1 MRSGYY
7 HLELTLESQSKSAF
21 VVGGPRGGKWE
32 FKGCPFGL
40 TQAPAYFQHLVSKVI
55 EGLPFAFRYLDDIL
69 VFSANIKEHLEHIRI
84 LFPRLREGDLKLS
97 KRKCCFLKAHVQYL
111 GHYISGSG
119 LEPLPEKLEN
129 LKRMPP
135 PTDVT
140 GVRKF
145 LGFVGYYRKF
155 IPWYSDIERPLTNL
169 THKDEVFDWS
179 GACQGA
185 FEMLKEALL
194 EEPILKY
201 PDPNNPVLYTDASKY
216 AWAGVLT
223 QSYQHK
229 DEKGVKEIHHPITY
243 ISGLFRGLQI
253 NWAALVK
260 EAYTIYMSARKLDYY
275 LDEVATT
282 IRSDHLPLKR
292 FLEHKTKTSKVDN
305 WSLDIAHYNL
315 QFKYVKGIKNTLADT
330 MSRFVQLDLAIK
342 QEPEPEGYQ
351 FGQPLKKEPAEEV
364 VAMVQES
371 MDSEKEP
378 IPPDPKVTWGVT
390 PAELKEMQSEDK
402 LCTRIM
408 SQMTK
413 QGEKALHPCYLE
425 GGILKKYVY
434 DAKQQFETTVVP
446 QSLCGTLL
454 KLSHKDLGHN
464 GTAWTYML
472 LRRNYYWK
480 GMRPEVNRYVKQC
493 KLCRTHNSAS
503 TRYVK
508 GTFEVPEVP
517 MDFISMDLIRKFNPP
532 SSQGNKFALTVICM
546 LSG

>member
-21 VVGGPRGGKWE
+21 VVGGPRGSKWE
-32 FKGCPFGL
+32 FKRCPFGL
-40 TQAPAYFQHLVSKVI
+40 NQAPAYFQLLVSKVI
-55 EGLPFAFRYLDDIL
+55 EGLPFAFEYLNDIL
-69 VFSANIKEHLEHIRI
+69 VFSPNIKEHLEHIRI
-84 LFPRLREGDLKLS
+84 LFQRLREADLKLS

-111 GHYISGSG
+111 GHYISGYG
-119 LEPLPEKLEN
+119 LEPVLEKLEN

-135 PTDVT
+135 PTDIT

-155 IPWYSDIERPLTNL
+155 IPWYSDIARPLTNL
-169 THKDEVFDWS
+169 TCKDEVFDWS

-194 EEPILKY
+194 KEPILKY
-201 PDPNNPVLYTDASKY
+201 PDPNKPYVLYTDASKY

-243 ISGLFRGLQI
+243 ISGLFRGPQI
-253 NWAALVK
+253 KWAALVK
-260 EAYTIYMSARKLDYY
+260 KAYVIYMSARKLDYY
-275 LDEVATT
+275 LDKAATT

-292 FLEHKTKTSKVDN
+292 FLEHKTKNSKVDN

-315 QFKYVKGIKNTLADT
+315 QFKYVKGIKNTLGDT
-330 MSRFVQLDLAIK
+330 MSRLVQLDPAIK

-364 VAMVQES
+364 VAMVQEGT
-371 MDSEKEP
+371 DSKNEP
-378 IPPDPKVTWGVT
+378 IPPDPKVTLGVT

-408 SQMTK
+408 LQMTK
-413 QGEKALHPCYLE
+413 QGEKALHPYYLE

-434 DAKQQFETTVVP
+434 DAKQWFETTVVP
-446 QSLCGTLL
+446 RSLCGTLL
-454 KLSHKDLGHN
+454 KFSHDDLGHN
-464 GTAWTYML
+464 GTGQTYML
-472 LRRNYYWK
+472 FRRNYYWK
-480 GMRPEVNRYVKQC
+480 GMRPEVTRYVKQC
-493 KLCRTHNSAS
+493 KLCRTHNSTS
-503 TRYVK
+503 PRYVK
-508 GTFEVPEVP
+508 GTFEVPEAL
-517 MDFISMDLIRKFNPP
+517 MDFISMDLIGKFNLLVVRETNSP
-532 SSQGNKFALTVICM
+532 FR
-546 LSG
+546 